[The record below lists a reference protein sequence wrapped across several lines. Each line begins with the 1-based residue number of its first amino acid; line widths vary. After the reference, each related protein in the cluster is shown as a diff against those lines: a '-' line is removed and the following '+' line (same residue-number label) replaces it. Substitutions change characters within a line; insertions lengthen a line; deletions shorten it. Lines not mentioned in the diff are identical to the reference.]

1 MARLLCLEEQNSAVS
16 KIKVDEM
23 FCLMSDEASKV
34 TTNYTMPCC
43 TLAFVKLSLD
53 ILCNILLDVV
63 LAHSI
68 LSNFDSF
75 LLHIF
80 IHIHS
85 LDLGF
90 QLGVVNLLFR
100 HFERE
105 RDYRQR
111 YSGNGESEHGV
122 KKATGVIGGK
132 EERQR
137 RVKDSMG
144 PLDQCM

>member
-1 MARLLCLEEQNSAVS
+1 MQEAAEYLCEL
-16 KIKVDEM
+16 
-23 FCLMSDEASKV
+23 
-34 TTNYTMPCC
+34 T
-43 TLAFVKLSLD
+43 
-53 ILCNILLDVV
+53 
-63 LAHSI
+63 
-68 LSNFDSF
+68 NFDSF

-80 IHIHS
+80 ILQAHQTSKKRYGSNGSPYHIHS

-105 RDYRQR
+105 RVYRQR
-111 YSGNGESEHGV
+111 YSGNGESGHGV